1 MSVTN
6 EVKAIFTIVVKGLL
20 ELEKTPLVTAIKPI
34 CLVFWENYSSLDKNL
49 LGGISCLLLTSGN
62 SSVVVGFLLT
72 REEVGRRTLDERVIG
87 VGKLLLVFV
96 VSRLVIIMI
105 VYERKGVVLVRV
117 GIGLKTQVDVFEP
130 GVKIRIGFIASSIER
145 TLMHRQS
152 GYVDSVVVSFVLR
165 NWVVKETVVGLVV
178 VLEVVLSSNSLGE
191 MVRRVLMIVVFSSG
205 MSYTLLK
212 GRKIEEG
219 IWLVID
225 VWIKRNWLDR
235 GTLGIFISLLGK
247 GVLLFCTV

>member
-1 MSVTN
+1 M
-6 EVKAIFTIVVKGLL
+6 
-20 ELEKTPLVTAIKPI
+20 
-34 CLVFWENYSSLDKNL
+34 
-49 LGGISCLLLTSGN
+49 LTSGN

-165 NWVVKETVVGLVV
+165 N
-178 VLEVVLSSNSLGE
+178 
-191 MVRRVLMIVVFSSG
+191 
-205 MSYTLLK
+205 
-212 GRKIEEG
+212 
-219 IWLVID
+219 
-225 VWIKRNWLDR
+225 
-235 GTLGIFISLLGK
+235 
-247 GVLLFCTV
+247 